1 MPILD
6 IECVLPAGST
16 AALAGAAQR
25 LADTAGRAL
34 GSKPGHTW
42 VRLRMLDATAYAE
55 NDATLDADGL
65 PVFVTVLHAHVP
77 QGAALTAQV
86 NALTQAVAESLGV
99 DAQRVHVQMAPA
111 AAGRQAFGGRLVE

>member
-16 AALAGAAQR
+16 AALAGPAQR
-25 LADTAGRAL
+25 LAETAGR
-34 GSKPGHTW
+34 
-42 VRLRMLDATAYAE
+42 
-55 NDATLDADGL
+55 
-65 PVFVTVLHAHVP
+65 
-77 QGAALTAQV
+77 
-86 NALTQAVAESLGV
+86 ALTQAVAESLGV